1 MKRSSLTP
9 AKTPANREPAP
20 VVTANGEPAALNGRA
35 LRKALVL
42 AYRFPPQGGGGVQRS
57 LKFVKYLP
65 GHGWLPVVHTVSNP
79 YWPLEDRTL
88 LAEVPQSVKVYR
100 TPTFEFERLGRAA
113 AGALSTNDSLPA
125 GDSPRTSAAG
135 SAAAPRKRGGLARR
149 CLQAVGDFLFRHVLI
164 PDSQIAWV
172 PGALVRSLVIA
183 HRERVSL
190 VYSSSPPNSGQVLA
204 LLLKRLSGR
213 PWLADFRDE
222 WTEGIRRKLAY
233 QKSPLRGR
241 IEAAL
246 ERLVVRHADHVVVT
260 TDKARDHFLEKYPF
274 APREK
279 FSVITNGFDPG
290 DFAAAPAAERLLD
303 DRHFNMTLTG
313 NVEAMF
319 DAVPFF
325 SAVREL
331 LDEDEGARAHL
342 RVNFIGTRRGKY
354 DDFIREHRLDSN
366 VRYVGY
372 VPHQTCLRYLAESNV
387 LFLCQIPVYES
398 AAAKLSG
405 KLFEYLY
412 MRKPIL
418 ALTLPG
424 LTADILARSG
434 LGTVVD
440 PNDQPGIRKA
450 IRDLYLAWRDGHA
463 RAPADEAYIN
473 TFDRVTQT
481 ERLAGLFDRLAE
493 PAA

>member
-1 MKRSSLTP
+1 LT
-9 AKTPANREPAP
+9 R
-20 VVTANGEPAALNGRA
+20 ANGETAPAVSGDGEQAAPGGQGRA

-42 AYRFPPQGGGGVQRS
+42 AYRFPPQGGGGVQRT
-57 LKFVKYLP
+57 LKFVRYLP
-65 GHGWLPVVHTVSNP
+65 GYGWLPVVHTVSNP

-100 TPTFEFERLGRAA
+100 TPTFEFERFGRAA
-113 AGALSTNDSLPA
+113 DGLFSADGPPAVSHGNRPSAGGGA
-125 GDSPRTSAAG
+125 G
-135 SAAAPRKRGGLARR
+135 APRKRGGLARR
-149 CLQAVGDFLFRHVLI
+149 CLKAVGDFLFRHALI
-164 PDSQIAWV
+164 PDPQIVWV
-172 PGALVRSLVIA
+172 PGALVRSLIMA
-183 HRERVSL
+183 RRERVSL
-190 VYSSSPPNSGQVLA
+190 VYSSSPPNSGQVLG
-204 LLLKRLSGR
+204 LLLKWLSGR

-233 QKSPLRGR
+233 QKSPLRAR
-241 IEAAL
+241 VETVL
-246 ERLVVRHADHVVVT
+246 ERLVVRYADHVVVT
-260 TDKARDHFLEKYPF
+260 TDKALEHFLHKYPF

-290 DFAAAPAAERLLD
+290 DFAVAPDAERLLD

-319 DAVPFF
+319 DAVPLL
-325 SAVREL
+325 SAVRDL
-331 LDEDEGARAHL
+331 VDENEGIRARL

-354 DDFIREHRLDSN
+354 DDFIREHRLDAN

-372 VPHQTCLRYLAESNV
+372 VPHQVSLRYLAESNV

-418 ALTLPG
+418 ALTIPG

-440 PNDQPGIRKA
+440 PNDQAGIRKA
-450 IRDLYLAWRDGHA
+450 IRELYLAWRDGHA
-463 RAPADEAYIN
+463 RSPADEAYIN
-473 TFDRVTQT
+473 TFDRVKQT

-493 PAA
+493 PPA

>member
-1 MKRSSLTP
+1 MKRSFLTLANGDPSP
-9 AKTPANREPAP
+9 AASRERAE
-20 VVTANGEPAALNGRA
+20 TANGGSRRA
-35 LRKALVL
+35 PRKVLVL
-42 AYRFPPQGGGGVQRS
+42 AYRFPPQGGGGVQRT

-65 GHGWLPVVHTVSNP
+65 GRGWTPVVHTVSNP
-79 YWPLEDRTL
+79 YWPLEDATL
-88 LAEVPQSVKVYR
+88 LSEVPHSVKVYR

-113 AGALSTNDSLPA
+113 DSLMSTDGYASTGDGRSPSA
-125 GDSPRTSAAG
+125 GG
-135 SAAAPRKRGGLARR
+135 SAPAPRKRGGPVRR
-149 CLQAVGDFLFRHVLI
+149 GLKAVGDFLFRFVLI
-164 PDSQIAWV
+164 PDPQVAWL
-172 PGALVRSLVIA
+172 PGALARSLIIA
-183 HRERVSL
+183 RREGVSL

-204 LLLKRLSGR
+204 LLVKRLSGR
-213 PWLADFRDE
+213 PWVADFRDE

-260 TDKARDHFLEKYPF
+260 TDKALDHFLVKYPF

-279 FSVITNGFDPG
+279 FSVITNGFDPD
-290 DFAAAPAAERLLD
+290 DFEVAPAAERLLD
-303 DRHFNMTLTG
+303 DRDFNVTLTG

-319 DAVPFF
+319 DAVPFL

-331 LDEDEGARAHL
+331 ADEDEGFQAHL
-342 RVNFIGTRRGKY
+342 RVNFVGTRRGKY
-354 DDFIREHRLDSN
+354 DDFIRDNRLERN

-372 VPHQTCLRYLAESNV
+372 VPHRVSLRYLAESAV

-398 AAAKLSG
+398 ASTKLSG

-424 LTADILARSG
+424 LTADILSRSG

-440 PNDQPGIRKA
+440 PSDRPGMKKA
-450 IRDLYLAWRDGHA
+450 LRELYLAWRGGHA
-463 RAPADEAYIN
+463 SPPADEAYIGE
-473 TFDRVTQT
+473 FDRVRQT
-481 ERLAGLFDRLAE
+481 GRLAVLFDRLVGR
-493 PAA
+493 PA